1 MIMEFLGQ
9 EIIVPDQS
17 AIIVREVIKTY
28 MDSLPIR
35 LKITGRRITETILHQ
50 VHRKKVLPLLLV
62 LIIILIIM
70 QDLLTKFQEVLQE
83 LQTIPSLLTEVQLL
97 R

>member
-1 MIMEFLGQ
+1 MEFLGQ

-17 AIIVREVIKTY
+17 AIIVREVTY
-28 MDSLPIR
+28 MDSLLIR

-50 VHRKKVLPLLLV
+50 VHRKKALPLLLV
-62 LIIILIIM
+62 LAAI
-70 QDLLTKFQEVLQE
+70 
-83 LQTIPSLLTEVQLL
+83 QTITPALLI